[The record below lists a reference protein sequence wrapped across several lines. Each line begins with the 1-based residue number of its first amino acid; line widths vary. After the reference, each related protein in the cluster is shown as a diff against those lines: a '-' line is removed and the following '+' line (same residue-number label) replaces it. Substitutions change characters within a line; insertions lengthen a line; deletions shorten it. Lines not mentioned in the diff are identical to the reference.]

1 MGTLD
6 HFVDSAKGLWQA
18 PSRFLPAPSKNS
30 LPSTIRMLRRLVLLL
45 LVLVLPAQALAGAF
59 VHVCRHDVAAA
70 ASAIQATPMGE
81 HEHCPMS
88 ADEPHGAAM
97 PDAAPVDPGAQP
109 CDDCGGC
116 HQAAYSL
123 PALPAPLVTPDFS
136 SVKLTGPA
144 APVSSRVPALPDR
157 PPNTAAA

>member
-1 MGTLD
+1 
-6 HFVDSAKGLWQA
+6 
-18 PSRFLPAPSKNS
+18 
-30 LPSTIRMLRRLVLLL
+30 MLRRLVLLL

-70 ASAIQATPMGE
+70 APAIQAAPVGE

-88 ADEPHGAAM
+88 ADEAHGAAM
-97 PDAAPVDPGAQP
+97 PDAAPADPGGQP

-123 PALPAPLVTPDFS
+123 PVLPAPLAVPDFS
-136 SVKLTGPA
+136 PIKLAGPT
-144 APVSSRVPALPDR
+144 APVPSRVPALPDR

>member
-1 MGTLD
+1 
-6 HFVDSAKGLWQA
+6 
-18 PSRFLPAPSKNS
+18 
-30 LPSTIRMLRRLVLLL
+30 MLRRLVLLL

-70 ASAIQATPMGE
+70 QAIQAAPAGE
-81 HEHCPMS
+81 HGHCPMD
-88 ADEPHGAAM
+88 ADEPHGGGM
-97 PDAAPVDPGAQP
+97 PDAAPSDAGAQP

-123 PALPAPLVTPDFS
+123 PVLLAPLAMPDFS
-136 SVKLTGPA
+136 SVKLAGPT

>member
-1 MGTLD
+1 
-6 HFVDSAKGLWQA
+6 
-18 PSRFLPAPSKNS
+18 
-30 LPSTIRMLRRLVLLL
+30 MLRRLVLLL

-59 VHVCRHDVAAA
+59 VHVCRHDL
-70 ASAIQATPMGE
+70 
-81 HEHCPMS
+81 
-88 ADEPHGAAM
+88 AAM
-97 PDAAPVDPGAQP
+97 PDAAPADPGAQP

-136 SVKLTGPA
+136 SVKLTGPT

>member
-1 MGTLD
+1 
-6 HFVDSAKGLWQA
+6 
-18 PSRFLPAPSKNS
+18 
-30 LPSTIRMLRRLVLLL
+30 MLRRLVLLL

-70 ASAIQATPMGE
+70 PAIQAAPAGE
-81 HEHCPMS
+81 HGHCPMS
-88 ADEPHGAAM
+88 ADEPHGGAM
-97 PDAAPVDPGAQP
+97 PDTAPSDSGAQP

-123 PALPAPLVTPDFS
+123 PVLPAPLAMPDFS
-136 SVKLTGPA
+136 SVKLAGPTA
-144 APVSSRVPALPDR
+144 RVSSRVPALPDR

>member
-1 MGTLD
+1 
-6 HFVDSAKGLWQA
+6 
-18 PSRFLPAPSKNS
+18 
-30 LPSTIRMLRRLVLLL
+30 MLRRLVLLL
-45 LVLVLPAQALAGAF
+45 LVLILPAQALAGAF

-70 ASAIQATPMGE
+70 TPMRPATE
-81 HEHCPMS
+81 HVHCQMS
-88 ADEPHGAAM
+88 LDAGHAIPDE
-97 PDAAPVDPGAQP
+97 APADPGAQP

-123 PALPAPLVTPDFS
+123 PVLPAPLAVPDFS
-136 SVKLTGPA
+136 SAKLTGPI

>member
-1 MGTLD
+1 
-6 HFVDSAKGLWQA
+6 
-18 PSRFLPAPSKNS
+18 
-30 LPSTIRMLRRLVLLL
+30 MLRRIVLLL
-45 LVLVLPAQALAGAF
+45 LVFVLPAQALAGAF
-59 VHVCRHDVAAA
+59 VHVCRHDLAAA
-70 ASAIQATPMGE
+70 GG

-88 ADEPHGAAM
+88 VDAAGPAAM
-97 PDAAPVDPGAQP
+97 PDAAPADPGAQP

-123 PALPAPLVTPDFS
+123 PALPALLVTPDFS
-136 SVKLTGPA
+136 SVKLTGPT

>member
-1 MGTLD
+1 
-6 HFVDSAKGLWQA
+6 
-18 PSRFLPAPSKNS
+18 
-30 LPSTIRMLRRLVLLL
+30 MLRRLVLLL
-45 LVLVLPAQALAGAF
+45 LVLILPAQALAGAF

-70 ASAIQATPMGE
+70 TLVRPATE
-81 HEHCPMS
+81 HVHCQMS
-88 ADEPHGAAM
+88 LDAGHVIPDE
-97 PDAAPVDPGAQP
+97 APADPGAQP

-123 PALPAPLVTPDFS
+123 PVLPALLAVPDFS
-136 SVKLTGPA
+136 SVKLTGPT